1 MDKVWSQKIS
11 VKSQNKIV
19 SINTWF
25 TVHVFALRIITNNQT
40 IALPVLFLL
49 WLTVFHPHFPVTDV
63 VPQTEVALE

>member
-19 SINTWF
+19 SNNTWL
-25 TVHVFALRIITNNQT
+25 TVFSLRIITNNQT

-63 VPQTEVALE
+63 VPQSEVALE

>member
-11 VKSQNKIV
+11 VKSQKKVV
-19 SINTWF
+19 SNNTWL
-25 TVHVFALRIITNNQT
+25 TVFSLRIITNNQT

>member
-19 SINTWF
+19 SNNTWL
-25 TVHVFALRIITNNQT
+25 TVFSLRIITNNQT